1 MLLDWWSGHHLR
13 YDSQVSRAP
22 LGCSGWAFQ
31 AEGCPYSQW
40 YLTVHSPWRR
50 SWCMIIMVRHSS
62 PSVFAFFLHLYCF
75 RIRHTHLHGSGVFFP
90 FFWPVSISEWVLI
103 FYVLSLFRLIEP
115 IWDTWKTKKDEVMGG
130 DIWLF
135 LAFGA
140 WLDSLTAI
148 DLFYFQKTLC
158 FLFASFLAAK

>member
-50 SWCMIIMVRHSS
+50 SWRMIIMIIL
-62 PSVFAFFLHLYCF
+62 PLCPFAFFLHLSCF

-115 IWDTWKTKKDEVMGG
+115 MRHLKNKKRWG
-130 DIWLF
+130 DGRWY
-135 LAFGA
+135 LAFSSI
-140 WLDSLTAI
+140 WRLTWQFDSNRLV
-148 DLFYFQKTLC
+148 LFPEDFVFFIC
-158 FLFASFLAAK
+158 FFSGC

>member
-62 PSVFAFFLHLYCF
+62 PSVFAFFLHLSCF

-90 FFWPVSISEWVLI
+90 FFLTSFNLRMSSDLLCSFPVSVDWTYMRHL
-103 FYVLSLFRLIEP
+103 
-115 IWDTWKTKKDEVMGG
+115 KNKKRRWG
-130 DIWLF
+130 DGRWY
-135 LAFGA
+135 LAFSSI
-140 WLDSLTAI
+140 WRLTWQFDSNRLV
-148 DLFYFQKTLC
+148 LFPEDVVFFIC
-158 FLFASFLAAK
+158 FFSGC